1 MKLTVVGT
9 GYVGLVTGACLADT
23 GNHVI
28 GFDVDAQKIERL
40 SGGRCPIFEPGLE
53 ELIVRNLAAGRL
65 RFTTN
70 AAEAVGHGR
79 GLFITIG
86 TPPLDDG
93 RPDLSQIE
101 HAADTI
107 ADLAEGPKIVVI
119 KSTVPVGTGTRIEQR
134 IAARCRHRVCVVSN
148 PEFLKEGS
156 AVDDFQRPDRVL
168 IGSEDPEAAAILRE
182 LHLPFVR
189 NLAPIIVCSR
199 CAAELVK
206 YAANVALAM
215 RISFIN
221 AIANLCDRFGIDVN
235 EVRAG
240 LMADAR
246 IGRRFLYPGPGY
258 GGSCFP
264 KDVQALAHTFR
275 EAGLD
280 ASLIEAV
287 HEVNVRQRRL
297 LFDKIAARF
306 GASLRGRRIAIWGV
320 AFKPQT
326 DDIREAPAL
335 TLIDLLLEAGVEV
348 HAHDPAA
355 LDNLR
360 RHYGPAVIC
369 HDDLYE
375 ALNGADALVVVTE
388 WNEFRCPDFEVM
400 RERLRQPV
408 IFDGRNLYASETMQR
423 YGFECHYIG
432 RPSVLPPGAGA
443 RNPEPGSPNP
453 ESGLTSDAR

>member
-1 MKLTVVGT
+1 MKLSVVGT

-23 GNHVI
+23 GNHVV
-28 GFDVDAQKIERL
+28 GLDVDAEKIKRL
-40 SGGRCPIFEPGLE
+40 SAGHCPIFEPGLE
-53 ELIVRNLAAGRL
+53 ELIERNLAAGRL

-70 AAEAVGHGR
+70 AAEAVTHGR
-79 GLFITIG
+79 VLFIAIG
-86 TPPLDDG
+86 TPPLPDG
-93 RPDLSQIE
+93 RPDMSYIE
-101 HAADTI
+101 RAADTI
-107 ADLAEGPKIVVI
+107 AELADGPKIVVI
-119 KSTVPVGTGTRIEQR
+119 KSTVPVGTGARIEQR
-134 IAARCRHRVCVVSN
+134 IAARCRHKVHLVSN

-156 AVDDFQRPDRVL
+156 AVDDFQRPDRVV
-168 IGSEDPEAAAILRE
+168 IGAEAAEAAEIIRE

-189 NLAPIIVCSR
+189 NLAPIIVCR
-199 CAAELVK
+199 RAAAELVK

-221 AIANLCDRFGIDVN
+221 AIANLCDRFEIDVN
-235 EVRAG
+235 DVRAG

-246 IGRRFLYPGPGY
+246 IGKRFLYPGPGY

-280 ASLIEAV
+280 GSLIEAV
-287 HEVNVRQRRL
+287 HEVNLRQRRL
-297 LFDKIAARF
+297 LLDKIIARF
-306 GASLRGRRIAIWGV
+306 GEPLRGRRIALWGV

-360 RHYGPAVIC
+360 RLYGQRVYC
-369 HDDLYE
+369 HDDPYE
-375 ALNGADALVVVTE
+375 ALDGADALVVVTE
-388 WNEFRCPDFEVM
+388 WNEFRNPDFDVM

-408 IFDGRNLYASETMQR
+408 IFDGRNLYASETMRR
-423 YGFECHYIG
+423 YGFECYYIG
-432 RPSVLPPGAGA
+432 RPPVTPKG
-443 RNPEPGSPNP
+443 
-453 ESGLTSDAR
+453 